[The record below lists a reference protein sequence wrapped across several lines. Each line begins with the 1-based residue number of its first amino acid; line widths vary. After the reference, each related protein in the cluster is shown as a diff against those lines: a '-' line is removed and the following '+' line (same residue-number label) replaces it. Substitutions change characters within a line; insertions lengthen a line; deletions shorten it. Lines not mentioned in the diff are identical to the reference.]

1 MMGDNRAAS
10 CDSRVWGPVGRGNL
24 IGEVFAV
31 YWPPQRIGF
40 R

>member
-1 MMGDNRAAS
+1 MMGDNRSAVVRQP
-10 CDSRVWGPVGRGNL
+10 RVGPVPRDNL
-24 IGEVFAV
+24 IGQVFAV

>member
-1 MMGDNRAAS
+1 MMGDNRTQS
-10 CDSRVWGPVGRGNL
+10 CDSRVWGPVPRDNL